1 MRDVFLNIRTRTTA
15 LSVILVV
22 LSPLLGSATRAV
34 AQQPKT
40 TAPDATPPGGR
51 PVAPNRPSGVRGGF
65 DAPGPNEAARPAV
78 EAVKPG
84 PDPGGPS
91 THRVSRTG
99 ISTYPLGTGDVVRI
113 TVFQQPDLGTETRV
127 T

>member
-1 MRDVFLNIRTRTTA
+1 MMRDVFLNFRTRTTA

-22 LSPLLGSATRAV
+22 LSPLLAFTKEAI

-65 DAPGPNEAARPAV
+65 DAPGPNEAGRTAPEAARP
-78 EAVKPG
+78 G
-84 PDPGGPS
+84 SDGGGPS
-91 THRVSRTG
+91 AHRVSHTG

-113 TVFQQPDLGTETRV
+113 TVFQQPDLGTETR
-127 T
+127 

>member
-1 MRDVFLNIRTRTTA
+1 MRDMFLKCKPSIA
-15 LSVILVV
+15 FGVILCV
-22 LSPLLGSATRAV
+22 LSDLPAFCVEAH

-65 DAPGPNEAARPAV
+65 DAPGPNEAGRTAQEAARP
-78 EAVKPG
+78 G
-84 PDPGGPS
+84 SDGGGPS
-91 THRVSRTG
+91 VHRVSRTG

-113 TVFQQPDLGTETRV
+113 SVFQQPDLG
-127 T
+127 